1 MKRERSIQGQAP
13 RELDEHELSRVV
25 GGLIG
30 PDQDISDFP
39 PWVQPYIRWSAD
51 PRLNRA
57 VLQKF
62 AIR

>member
-1 MKRERSIQGQAP
+1 MKKERSIQGQAP

-30 PDQDISDFP
+30 PDQDIGDYP
-39 PWVQPYIRWSAD
+39 PWVLPYIRLTD
-51 PRLNRA
+51 LKLNRA
-57 VLQKF
+57 VLQKV